1 MKMEAE
7 ARPISYKPGTAG
19 DTRSC
24 TRQGRK
30 LLFRFLKEC
39 NSANFLILDF
49 LLPEL

>member
-7 ARPISYKPGTAG
+7 DRPMQHKPGTAE

-30 LLFRFLKEC
+30 LPFRFLKEC
-39 NSANFLILDF
+39 NSANILILDF
-49 LLPEL
+49 SLPEL